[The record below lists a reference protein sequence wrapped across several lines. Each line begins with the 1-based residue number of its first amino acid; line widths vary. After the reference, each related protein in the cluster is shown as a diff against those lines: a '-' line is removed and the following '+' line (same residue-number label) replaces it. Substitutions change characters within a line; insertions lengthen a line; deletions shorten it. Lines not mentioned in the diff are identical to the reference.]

1 MSVRIGSDGRK
12 RCFEQLE
19 FYACRFVVRGRRL
32 GADAQNDRQ
41 ADRVS
46 LLALLGLYGIFFL
59 RYSVPDQ
66 FTFILPSL
74 VLFSLGMAVG
84 MDVLARKSTAWR
96 NAVVAACLFSMV
108 LMPLTYAVLPSALQ
122 ALNLT
127 VARER
132 VLPFRD
138 EMRYWIVPW
147 KHTEKSAERFARAAL
162 NEAAPDGIIVCDSTS
177 YYPLILMQG
186 RLQGTEGVSIE
197 DYATMVHRYGA
208 EPDALVRLLSERPV
222 FIVSPVLN
230 FISPSI
236 VRDLLSC
243 RGRDRFFTGLL

>member
-1 MSVRIGSDGRK
+1 MS
-12 RCFEQLE
+12 
-19 FYACRFVVRGRRL
+19 
-32 GADAQNDRQ
+32 
-41 ADRVS
+41 
-46 LLALLGLYGIFFL
+46 LLGLQGIFFL

-96 NAVVAACLFSMV
+96 NAVVAACLFSIV
-108 LMPLTYAVLPSALQ
+108 LMPLTYAVLPSALE
-122 ALNLT
+122 ALNLR
-127 VARER
+127 VSRART
-132 VLPFRD
+132 LPFRN

-177 YYPLILMQG
+177 YYPLIFMKERMSG
-186 RLQGTEGVSIE
+186 VKGVSIE
-197 DYATMVHRYGA
+197 GSTIMAQRYGVK
-208 EPDALVRLLSERPV
+208 PDALALLLRKRPV

-230 FISPSI
+230 FIPAEYRQGFEFSKEPG
-236 VRDLLSC
+236 RTLFRLSVAEH
-243 RGRDRFFTGLL
+243 GAI